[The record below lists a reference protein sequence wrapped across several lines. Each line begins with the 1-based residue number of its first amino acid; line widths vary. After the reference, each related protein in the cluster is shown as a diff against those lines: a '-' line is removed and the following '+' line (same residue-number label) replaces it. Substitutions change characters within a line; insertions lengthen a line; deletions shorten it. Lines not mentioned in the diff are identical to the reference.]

1 MQKQFDNFQKM
12 KIKEACK
19 AIEDMTFSFINPVT
33 NEPTYVPAK
42 HYEEILGKTVEQF
55 LDQNLKIEM
64 LNNVYKQLEF
74 LKKEYEGDFI
84 KSLICLDMGIK
95 PSDLSAVQTIA
106 LDTTYDYVLEQQKQQ
121 KRNFHMLGNEYV
133 DKYKNSLTDKELHAE
148 YLRNYFQENTHDEF
162 SKEDGFD
169 EPDYDY

>member
-1 MQKQFDNFQKM
+1 MQKQFDNIKKM
-12 KIKEACK
+12 NLKQACK
-19 AIEDMTFSFINPVT
+19 AIEDMTFNYRNPVT
-33 NEPTYVPAK
+33 GEQTYVPAK
-42 HYEEILGKTVEQF
+42 HYEEILSKTVEQF

-148 YLRNYFQENTHDEF
+148 YLRNHFQENTHDEF
-162 SKEDGFD
+162 SKENDFD

>member
-1 MQKQFDNFQKM
+1 MQKQFDTFQKM

-148 YLRNYFQENTHDEF
+148 YLRNRFQENTNDEF
-162 SKEDGFD
+162 SKEDDFD